1 MIHPARQTDQHFL
14 VTGAGSGIGRAIAL
28 RLGQEGARVSLVG
41 RTASKLEETAALLRE
56 AGARAHVCPADIR
69 DRASVREAVADAVAA
84 LGPLRGVVANAGV
97 GGPNSPGD
105 DDRWDDLIQTNLS
118 GTYHTARAAQDHL
131 VDGGTRHMV
140 FIASVLGRFGVPGYT
155 GYCAAKTGI
164 IGLARALAHE
174 VAAEGVQVNAVCPG
188 WVNTQMA
195 RDGIQGMADGMGI
208 SYDEALAEA
217 MKAVPV
223 GRMSEP
229 EHVAGLVAWLVS
241 ADATGVTGQALDMNG
256 GAWM

>member
-1 MIHPARQTDQHFL
+1 MNLATRQQDQHFL

-28 RLGQEGARVSLVG
+28 RLGQEGARLSLVG
-41 RTASKLEETAALLRE
+41 RTAARLEDTARE
-56 AGARAHVCPADIR
+56 LAGMGAQAMVLPADIR
-69 DRASVREAVADAVAA
+69 ERTSIQDAVRAAAGA
-84 LGPLRGVVANAGV
+84 LGPLRGVIANAGV
-97 GGPNSPGD
+97 GGPNGPGD

-118 GTYHTARAAQDHL
+118 GTYHTARAAQAHL
-131 VDGGTRHMV
+131 SAEGTRHLV
-140 FIASVLGRFGVPGYT
+140 FISSILGRFGVPGYT

-164 IGLARALAHE
+164 IGLARALAQE
-174 VAAEGVQVNAVCPG
+174 VAADGIQVNAVCPG

-195 RDGIQGMADGMGI
+195 RDGIQGMADAMGLT
-208 SYDEALAEA
+208 YDEAHAEA
-217 MKAVPV
+217 MSAVPV

>member
-1 MIHPARQTDQHFL
+1 MTHPARQTDQHFL
-14 VTGAGSGIGRAIAL
+14 VTGAGTGIGRAIAL

-41 RTASKLEETAALLRE
+41 RTAARLEATAALL
-56 AGARAHVCPADIR
+56 ADADAQAVVCPADIR
-69 DRASVREAVADAVAA
+69 DRGSIRSAVEAAVAA
-84 LGPLRGVVANAGV
+84 LGPLRGAIANAGV

-105 DDRWDDLIQTNLS
+105 DDRWDELIQTNLS
-118 GTYHTARAAQDHL
+118 GTYHTARAAQPHLAATGIRHL
-131 VDGGTRHMV
+131 VFTS
-140 FIASVLGRFGVPGYT
+140 SVLGRFGVPGYT

-164 IGLARALAHE
+164 IGLARALSME
-174 VAAEGVQVNAVCPG
+174 VSGEGVQVNAICPG

-195 RDGIQGMADGMGI
+195 RDGIQGMADAMGLT
-208 SYDEALAEA
+208 YAQAHAEA

-229 EHVAGLVAWLVS
+229 EHIAGMVAWLVS
-241 ADATGVTGQALDMNG
+241 GDATGVTGQALDMNG

>member
-1 MIHPARQTDQHFL
+1 MTHPARQTDQHFL
-14 VTGAGSGIGRAIAL
+14 VTGAGTGIGRAIAL

-41 RTASKLEETAALLRE
+41 RTASKLEGTAALLQE
-56 AGARAHVCPADIR
+56 AGARTVVCPADIR
-69 DRASVREAVADAVAA
+69 ERRSIRDAVAEA
-84 LGPLRGVVANAGV
+84 ARTLGPLRGAIANAGV
-97 GGPNSPGD
+97 GGPNAPGD

-118 GTYHTARAAQDHL
+118 GTYHTARAAQGHLAADGVRHL
-131 VDGGTRHMV
+131 VFTS
-140 FIASVLGRFGVPGYT
+140 SVLGRFGVPGYT

-164 IGLARALAHE
+164 IGLARALSQE
-174 VAAEGVQVNAVCPG
+174 VAADGVQVNAICPG

-195 RDGIQGMADGMGI
+195 RDGIQGMADAMGLTV
-208 SYDEALAEA
+208 EQAHAEA

-229 EHVAGLVAWLVS
+229 EHIAGMVAWLVS

>member
-1 MIHPARQTDQHFL
+1 MNLATRQQDQHFL

-28 RLGQEGARVSLVG
+28 RLGQEGARLSLVG
-41 RTASKLEETAALLRE
+41 RTAARLEDTARE
-56 AGARAHVCPADIR
+56 LAGMGAQAMVFPADIR
-69 DRASVREAVADAVAA
+69 ERASIQDAVQAAAGA
-84 LGPLRGVVANAGV
+84 LGPLRGVIANAGV
-97 GGPNSPGD
+97 GGPNGPGD

-118 GTYHTARAAQDHL
+118 GTYHTARAAQAHL
-131 VDGGTRHMV
+131 SAEGTRHLV
-140 FIASVLGRFGVPGYT
+140 FISSILGRFGVPGYT

-164 IGLARALAHE
+164 IGLARALAQE
-174 VAAEGVQVNAVCPG
+174 VAADGIQVNAVCPG

-195 RDGIQGMADGMGI
+195 RDGIQGMADAMGLT
-208 SYDEALAEA
+208 YDEAHAEA
-217 MKAVPV
+217 MSAVPV